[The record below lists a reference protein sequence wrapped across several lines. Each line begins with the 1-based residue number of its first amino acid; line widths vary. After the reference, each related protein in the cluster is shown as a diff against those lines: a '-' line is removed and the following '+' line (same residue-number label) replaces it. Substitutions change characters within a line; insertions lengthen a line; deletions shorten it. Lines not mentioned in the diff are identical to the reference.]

1 MMQIKIDAICKEFD
15 IRAEEIFAFM
25 DEENIQLD
33 GSLMHDIAIDLPDF
47 RKFVEYWRRQLQL
60 KIQQSQNDLDQL
72 DGKVDSFIHFVK
84 SW

>member
-84 SW
+84 GW